1 VGNKKETAD
10 SVYRLIPQPDEI
22 NFVHE
27 TSRLDL
33 TIDAYTGLDFH
44 EHDYQDFKFDKFIPL
59 EDLIRKLGQLGNP
72 KSVGYLCK
80 LLNAEWQW
88 ESNVYVYAKIAGG
101 YHRESG
107 EGVGYV
113 MAHVYRWILEALGE
127 FHNESVVEPLGE
139 LLLTIIRKNHSS
151 PSSVVYVI
159 HSKIPR
165 KEFEA
170 LVRTIIGILSYYD
183 SPHLVQAVQ
192 HLNEDGRMD
201 AKYRISLIESICEV
215 SCKKIDSKLVMF
227 SRSCVENLL
236 GKTKKKEPLKEGT
249 IVLTC
254 TVGPTFY
261 QEQFEFSDD
270 VVHLKLRGKRITSI
284 DFAPLTAC
292 SRLQSL
298 YLFDNQL
305 QSIDLAACSNL
316 QSLYLYE
323 NQLQSIDLSPL
334 SVCTNLQKL
343 SLDSNQLQTINL
355 TPLSSCSSF
364 QELWLSRNQLLTID
378 LSPLSSLTSLQTLDL
393 SSNKIQQLDLAPL
406 ASCSSLQLLDLGFS
420 QLQSIDLSPLSVCAN
435 LQKLSLGSNQL
446 QTIDLAPLSSC
457 TSLQSLSLG
466 GNIFQTINLA
476 PLASC
481 SSLQSLSLGFNQLQ
495 SIDLSPL
502 ATCSSLQELW
512 LIKNQLESI
521 DATSLFSDPS
531 IKHDSQCTVHS
542 WLKRKDAS
550 YTRPSSTYPW
560 PFLSQ
565 VVKQYKKDRRV
576 QQDVL
581 SALGL
586 ENYGFIDHDLRKLLR
601 SLRPDTPIAEACE
614 LVKQGLVKKIVA
626 AADKGGIT
634 TGLKLEELLTQQSE
648 IAKRAQSIIELR
660 DAEIQQIR
668 VGVRND
674 EVDLQ
679 ELWLTAYGYEI
690 LSALDMRLTTDL
702 EGLEQIK
709 SAYAK
714 LGFELKT
721 GETSIP
727 GVKMSKPLKRAIWW
741 IVENRGKPWS
751 EIADKKL

>member
-323 NQLQSIDLSPL
+323 NQLQS
-334 SVCTNLQKL
+334 
-343 SLDSNQLQTINL
+343 
-355 TPLSSCSSF
+355 
-364 QELWLSRNQLLTID
+364 ID